1 MTFSI
6 LFPILILNLSL
17 KIVIKNFINTL
28 KVKFSVNNVI
38 KKVKPRNP
46 TVMPF
51 IIFICIFTLSLSLA
65 QPIIVSVAIEPKTLT
80 LSPGSDGKIN
90 LVISSGA
97 QAVLAG
103 EFKLTYPIDVVNVT
117 IIGTAEWTVSPVP
130 SDPRLFIFYR
140 NQGVPIDN
148 RSTLAIILVRALR
161 GETNATVRIEHFK
174 AADKDGNDLTISL
187 ANNQSIIVISGAGG
201 GETGWQPPPSRP
213 RSTNTSFLVWIA
225 LGVALLTAGVFALY
239 QVYRQTT
246 FYLFIDGRPLKLK
259 GSRVVIGREDLAG
272 LLPPEKATYITR
284 KARGGHFLILRQK
297 HTFFIQDLGST
308 NGTYVNGVDIR
319 GRGLVPLKD
328 GDVIQVPGAFEAVF
342 RSR

>member
-1 MTFSI
+1 VTFSI
-6 LFPILILNLSL
+6 LFHIFNLKPLS
-17 KIVIKNFINTL
+17 KNCSKNFINTL

-38 KKVKPRNP
+38 KKVKARNS

-51 IIFICIFTLSLSLA
+51 IMFICIFTLSLSFA
-65 QPIIVSVAIEPKTLT
+65 QPIIVSVAMEPKTLT
-80 LSPGSDGKIN
+80 LIPGSDGEIN

-97 QAVLAG
+97 QAVQAG
-103 EFKLTYPIDVVNVT
+103 EFKLSYPIDVVNVT
-117 IIGTAEWTVSPVP
+117 IIGTAEWTVSPAP

-140 NQGVPIDN
+140 NQGVPIGN

-225 LGVALLTAGVFALY
+225 LGVALFTAGIFALY

-308 NGTYVNGVDIR
+308 NGTYVNGVNIR